1 MNILHSTS
9 FFTLFSTF
17 YNSSLAQIYIYNK
30 PKILHSTI
38 FLGTSSTFYKSN
50 FGQFYILQIDCAP
63 PFTHFLDAKR
73 GGALRDGHAFFASKT
88 WLIFFAMFLLGTF
101 GCILFEVSTKRQF
114 LVELRWSCW
123 WFFYRYNYGVRQ
135 GIKTTKMQNL

>member
-50 FGQFYILQIDCAP
+50 FGQFYILQIDYDPP
-63 PFTHFLDAKR
+63 PFYEQISKETLASCFLTH
-73 GGALRDGHAFFASKT
+73 SIVY
-88 WLIFFAMFLLGTF
+88 WLIYIGVSSWWKNGSQDLLKLFPLITF
-101 GCILFEVSTKRQF
+101 HVILK
-114 LVELRWSCW
+114 L
-123 WFFYRYNYGVRQ
+123 
-135 GIKTTKMQNL
+135 